1 MKDAH
6 KNAINLLKTARGQI
20 DAVINMT
27 EDERYCV
34 DIAVQITAI
43 ESLLKKANLDI
54 LKNHIETCVKDS
66 FQDGSKDEKI
76 DEVIKILGKYMK

>member
-27 EDERYCV
+27 EKERYCV

-54 LKNHIETCVKDS
+54 LKNHIETCVRDS

-76 DEVIKILGKYMK
+76 EEVIKVLGKYMK

>member
-54 LKNHIETCVKDS
+54 LKNHIETCVRDS

-76 DEVIKILGKYMK
+76 EEVIKILGKYMK

>member
-1 MKDAH
+1 MKDEH

-20 DAVINMT
+20 DAVIKMT
-27 EDERYCV
+27 ESERYCV

-54 LKNHIETCVKDS
+54 LKHHIETCVRDS
-66 FQDGSKDEKI
+66 FQDGTKNEKI
-76 DEVIKILGKYMK
+76 DEVIKVLGKYMK